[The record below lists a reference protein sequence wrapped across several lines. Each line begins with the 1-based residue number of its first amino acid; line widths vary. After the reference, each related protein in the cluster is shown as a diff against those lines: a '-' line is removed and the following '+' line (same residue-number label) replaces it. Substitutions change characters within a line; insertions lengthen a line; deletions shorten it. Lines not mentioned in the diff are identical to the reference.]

1 MFEKFE
7 MLKITNLIKNF
18 VISVILYTL
27 IFSSIGAGMYLF
39 NGNPILDGN
48 LIKVDSGYCI
58 ENDDCLLFSESEKE
72 LIFNPTNKGTV
83 SSFQSNIQMD
93 QLDESIEF
101 VIWSQDDIFISVDY
115 ELKKDVDKFIPLIL
129 HFDNFDNIISTSGI
143 SSERTIV
150 FDPIEGIALFNN
162 DTFLFIGNRVTSD
175 EIYDMRVE
183 DGKGYVLYVLMKNPP
198 KKGHFIVSLK
208 NLIKDEDVEG
218 QFNKYS
224 NVFKNPPSFSVGP
237 EEYSPILI
245 ESSKKSTDTEVET
258 KFLKSPLFIR
268 EGDTCEYEINFSSN
282 KPVYLEGNI
291 ETRHGQEIIDQK
303 YFENYF
309 DKNYIY
315 KTSIFAPNI
324 DAMPWEK
331 DSKLTVNLMYFY
343 GSMGEGSNT
352 FQTRLISNSF
362 IRLTYLIYLI
372 VVTITFSLIYGNY
385 LKNMDQYP
393 LLLLVILPTI
403 FIIIS
408 LVLNDST
415 LYYSGKI
422 NLQEPFKLL
431 IEIPISIG
439 FLILFSM
446 FVYQYHHS
454 LSIKGVILLASSIPI
469 FYINRLW
476 LLVPIILI
484 TFEAI
489 SNFSLITSWI
499 QKLIKK

>member
-1 MFEKFE
+1 
-7 MLKITNLIKNF
+7 
-18 VISVILYTL
+18 
-27 IFSSIGAGMYLF
+27 MYLF

-48 LIKVDSGYCI
+48 LTKVDIGYCI
-58 ENDDCLLFSESEKE
+58 ENDDCLLLSESEKE

-115 ELKKDVDKFIPLIL
+115 QLKKDVDKFIPLIL

-175 EIYDMRVE
+175 EIFDMRVE

-198 KKGHFIVSLK
+198 KKGHFTVSLK

-237 EEYSPILI
+237 EEYAPILI
-245 ESSKKSTDTEVET
+245 ENSKKSTDTEVET

-303 YFENYF
+303 FIKKYF

-324 DAMPWEK
+324 NAMPWEK
-331 DSKLTVNLMYFY
+331 ESKLTVNLMYFY

-352 FQTRLISNSF
+352 FQTTLISNSF
-362 IRLTYLIYLI
+362 IRLTYLFYLFI
-372 VVTITFSLIYGNY
+372 VTFTSSLIYGDY
-385 LKNMDQYP
+385 LKNMDQNP
-393 LLLLVILPTI
+393 ILLLVILPTI

-408 LVLNDST
+408 LVLNDSA

-422 NLQEPFKLL
+422 NLHEPFKLL
-431 IEIPISIG
+431 VEIPISIG
-439 FLILFSM
+439 FLILFS
-446 FVYQYHHS
+446 VSIYQYHHL
-454 LSIKGVILLASSIPI
+454 LSGKGVLLLMSSIPI
-469 FYINRLW
+469 FYVNRIW
-476 LLVPIILI
+476 LLIPILLI
-484 TFEAI
+484 TFEVI
-489 SNFSLITSWI
+489 SNYSSITSVI
-499 QKLIKK
+499 RNFIKK